1 MFKKIFIPLYLIVF
15 TGLIYVVFFRDTTKH
30 PDWKPFNE
38 TIFNKAKREHKLVV
52 LHLAANW
59 CHWCHVM
66 EEKTYA
72 NPLIISYLD
81 KNYIVCKEDH
91 DLRQDL
97 TSLYSDYGW
106 PATIIFDAD
115 GNVLL
120 KEAGFID
127 SDHFMAI
134 LTQLRANPSPLPD
147 NSFPI
152 NAQPTTDSSKQ
163 NSIHILKDKLIN
175 ALDFEDGGFNFGQ
188 KYIDFETFEYAFN
201 QSSNDTSMHK
211 WVQNSI
217 INSTGIYDNVWGGVY
232 QYSGNND
239 WKHAHYEKL
248 LEVQA
253 RYIKMY
259 CWYYKR
265 YNDIDALKKAEGIAS
280 YVVRFLSAKDGTYY
294 NAQDADLIPGEK
306 ATNYFKLNNEG
317 RIAQGIPEVDK
328 NSYASN
334 NAEITEAFLILW
346 ATNNNPLYL
355 DKAIKCANELMNEY
369 KSNNA
374 YMHSTDKLSTISL
387 KDNLAMLKTLM
398 LLYRATSNTLY
409 KKEAQTLLREI
420 TNTFNS
426 GKGYLYSYVGSS
438 PLKPTYNVSENIEAC
453 RLLNYSSYF
462 FKNSSYKNAAQNILQ
477 FLTNPELIKTLPTEA
492 GILSVANEL
501 LEEPSMAAYMQK
513 TNTTQQT
520 AFIKSCISF
529 PKFYF
534 NNEVYTT
541 QTINPEKYDL
551 FQAYDKNFMILCT
564 STICSSPQFTMQTF
578 TNLLYT
584 RLFTEAK
591 TEKIIP
597 Q

>member
-15 TGLIYVVFFRDTTKH
+15 TGLIYVVFFRDATKH
-30 PDWKPFNE
+30 PDWTPFNE
-38 TIFNKAKREHKLVV
+38 TVFNKAKREHKLVV
-52 LHLAANW
+52 LHLTAHW

-72 NPLIISYLD
+72 NPLIIEYLD
-81 KNYIVCKEDH
+81 KNYITCKEDR

-97 TSLYSDYGW
+97 SSLYSNYGL
-106 PATIIFDAD
+106 PATIVFDAD
-115 GNVLL
+115 GNVLS
-120 KEAGFID
+120 KETGFID
-127 SDHFMAI
+127 NDRFMAI
-134 LTQLRANPSPLPD
+134 LTQLRANPSPLPN
-147 NSFPI
+147 NSLQTD
-152 NAQPTTDSSKQ
+152 AQPTTDSSKQ
-163 NSIHILKDKLIN
+163 TVTAILKDKLIN
-175 ALDFEDGGFNFGQ
+175 ALDFEEGGFNFGQ
-188 KYIDFETFEYAFN
+188 KYIDVETFEYAFN
-201 QSSNDTSMHK
+201 QSSTDSTMHK

-217 INSTGIYDNVWGGVY
+217 VNSTGIYDNVWGGVY
-232 QYSGNND
+232 QYSDNND
-239 WKHAHYEKL
+239 WKHVHYEKL

-253 RYIKMY
+253 RYIKIY

-265 YNDIDALKKAEGIAS
+265 YNDIDALKKAEGIAA

-294 NAQDADLIPGEK
+294 NAQDADLVPGEN
-306 ATNYFKLNNEG
+306 ATNYFKLNNES
-317 RIAQGIPEVDK
+317 RLALGIPEVDK
-328 NSYASN
+328 KSYTSK

-355 DKAIKCANELMNEY
+355 DKAIKCAYELMNEY

-374 YMHSTDKLSTISL
+374 YMHSTNKLSTISL

-426 GKGYLYSYVGSS
+426 GKGYFYTYVGSS
-438 PLKPTYNVSENIEAC
+438 PLKPTYNVAENIEAC

-462 FKNSSYKNAAQNILQ
+462 FNNPSYKKTAQNILA
-477 FLTNPELIKTLPTEA
+477 FLTTPELVKTLPTEA
-492 GILSVANEL
+492 GILSAANEL
-501 LEEPSMAAYMQK
+501 SEEPNMAAFMQK
-513 TNTTQQT
+513 TNTTQQST
-520 AFIKSCISF
+520 FTKLCISF

-534 NNEVYTT
+534 NNEVYTA
-541 QTINPEKYDL
+541 QTISPEKYDL

-564 STICSSPQFTMQTF
+564 STVCSSPQFNMQSF

-584 RLFTEAK
+584 HLFNDKKNKNEIA
-591 TEKIIP
+591 E
-597 Q
+597 